1 MLFITFILLVIR
13 RKVNAFVDNCQYL
26 WYNDKKFLSEGEA
39 VEFLESIIAYPL
51 GFVMNLCYRLL
62 SNYGVAIIAFTL
74 ITKFILLPL
83 SVWVQKNS
91 IKMVQM
97 QPAINRIK
105 AKFFGDAD
113 TIADEEAKLYKSY
126 KYNPLASIIPL
137 LIQILLLMGV
147 VAVIYNPFEYLF
159 NMDSGLIAE
168 INQVAS
174 KLSGVPVT
182 DSSIQLTAI
191 EYIKNSEYA
200 AAFSSV
206 AGIDAYWG
214 QITNFDLMF
223 CSINLSHNP
232 SIVLG
237 ITMVVPVIAG
247 LSSLWLCIA
256 QNKENVLQA
265 EQGRFS
271 QWSMS
276 ILSVG
281 LSLYLGFFV
290 PAGIALYWVAS
301 NLFAI
306 LQLYLLNMAIP
317 PKKYVDYE
325 ELEAS
330 RKELSELNAAVEK
343 KKLFSK
349 DANAKRERA
358 DYKRFFSIRNKHLVF
373 YSERSGF
380 YKYYKEIIEYILEK
394 TTVAIH
400 YVTNDPD
407 DIVFQIAKEQPRLKP
422 YYIGVKKCITLMM
435 RLEADVMVM
444 TTPDLDNY
452 YIKRSLLQK
461 DIKYIFVPH
470 DPSSMH
476 MSFREHSLDNFDTVF
491 CTGPH
496 IAREVRATEKVY
508 GTKEKELVEFGY
520 PLIESLI
527 NSCEKLEPNNSDRKQ
542 VLIAPSWQED
552 NLLDS
557 CIEPL
562 IDSLYGDEY
571 KIIVRPHPEYMKRY
585 GSKMQLLTE
594 KYSDKIGEGLEF
606 ELDFSSNT
614 SVYSSDVLVTDW
626 SGIGIEFGF
635 ATLKPVVFIN
645 TKIKMEN
652 ENYKNIGIEPQEI
665 VLRNVLGIALEKDEI
680 KEKFTDTVKSL
691 IGNQD
696 FKEKLATK
704 RKEYFYNLGSGG
716 THGAKYIIR
725 YLIEKKKEKENNND

>member
-1 MLFITFILLVIR
+1 M
-13 RKVNAFVDNCQYL
+13 
-26 WYNDKKFLSEGEA
+26 
-39 VEFLESIIAYPL
+39 EFLESIIAYPL
-51 GFVMNLCYRLL
+51 GFVMNLCYLLL
-62 SNYGVAIIAFTL
+62 SNYGIAIIMFTL

-105 AKFFGDAD
+105 SKFFGDAD
-113 TIADEEAKLYKSY
+113 TIADEESKLYKQY

-137 LIQILLLMGV
+137 AIQILLLMGV

-159 NMDSGLIAE
+159 NMDANLIEA
-168 INQVAS
+168 INKVAS
-174 KLSGVPVT
+174 EISGVPVI

-191 EYIKNSEYA
+191 DLIKNAETASG
-200 AAFSSV
+200 F
-206 AGIDAYWG
+206 AGIEGIGNYLADI
-214 QITNFDLMF
+214 QKFDINFLG
-223 CSINLSHNP
+223 LSLSANP
-232 SIVLG
+232 SREWG
-237 ITMVVPVIAG
+237 ITIVVPVVAG

-265 EQGRFS
+265 EQSKAS
-271 QWSMS
+271 QWGMS
-276 ILSVG
+276 IFSVG

-306 LQLYLLNMAIP
+306 AQLYLLNMAIP

-330 RKELSELNAAVEK
+330 RKELAELNAMVEK
-343 KKLFSK
+343 KKPFSK
-349 DANAKRERA
+349 DPNAKRERA
-358 DYKRFFSIRNKHLVF
+358 DYKRFFSIANKHLVF

-380 YKYYKEIIEYILEK
+380 YKYYKEIIEFILSK

-400 YVTNDPD
+400 YITNDPD
-407 DIVFQIAKEQPRLKP
+407 DVIFEIAKNQPRIKP

-435 RLEADVMVM
+435 KLECDVMVM
-444 TTPDLDNY
+444 TTPDLDNFY
-452 YIKRSLLQK
+452 LKRSLYQK
-461 DIKYIFVPH
+461 DINYIFVPH

-476 MSFREHSLDNFDTVF
+476 MGFREHSLDNFDTVF

-496 IAREVRATEKVY
+496 IATEVRATEKVY
-508 GTKEKELVEFGY
+508 DTKEKELVEFGY
-520 PLIESLI
+520 PLLENLI
-527 NSCEKLEPNNSDRKQ
+527 DSCEKLEPNVSERRQ

-557 CIEPL
+557 CVEDL
-562 IDSLYGDEY
+562 IDSLYGDDY

-585 GSKMQLLTE
+585 RGKMQMLVD
-594 KYSDKIGEGLEF
+594 KYADKIGDGLEF

-614 SVYSSDVLVTDW
+614 SVYSSDLLVTDW
-626 SGIGIEFGF
+626 SGIGIEFAF

-652 ENYKNIGIEPQEI
+652 ENYTKIGIEPQEI
-665 VLRNVLGIALEKDEI
+665 LLRNELGVALEKNEI
-680 KEKFTDTVKSL
+680 KDKFAKTANDL
-691 IGNQD
+691 IGSDD
-696 FKEKLATK
+696 FKEKLRKK
-704 RKEYFYNLGSGG
+704 REEYFYSLGSKGAE
-716 THGAKYIIR
+716 GAKYIIR
-725 YLIEKKKEKENNND
+725 YLMNKKKENKNA

>member
-1 MLFITFILLVIR
+1 M
-13 RKVNAFVDNCQYL
+13 
-26 WYNDKKFLSEGEA
+26 
-39 VEFLESIIAYPL
+39 EFLESVIGYPL
-51 GFVMNLCYRLL
+51 GFLMNLCYRLFT
-62 SNYGVAIIAFTL
+62 NYGVAIIGFTL
-74 ITKFILLPL
+74 LTKFVLLPL

-105 AKFFGDAD
+105 AKHFGDAD
-113 TIADEEAKLYKSY
+113 TIADEEAKLYKQN

-137 LIQILLLMGV
+137 AVQILLLMGV
-147 VAVIYNPFEYLF
+147 VAVIYNPFQYLF
-159 NMDSGLIAE
+159 NMDATLIE
-168 INQVAS
+168 KISKVAS
-174 KLSGVPVT
+174 ELSGINVA

-191 EYIKNSEYA
+191 EYIKNPEFTA
-200 AAFSSV
+200 NFANIE
-206 AGIDAYWG
+206 GIGNYLE
-214 QITNFDLMF
+214 QIKNFDLMF
-223 CSINLSHNP
+223 LGINLSFNP

-237 ITMVVPVIAG
+237 ITCVVPVVAG

-256 QNKENVLQA
+256 QNKANVLQA
-265 EQGRFS
+265 EQGAFS

-330 RKELSELNAAVEK
+330 RKELAQLNAMTPK
-343 KKLFSK
+343 KRLFAR
-349 DANAKRERA
+349 DEFAKRERA
-358 DYKRFFSIRNKHLVF
+358 DYKRFFSIANKHLVF

-380 YKYYKEIIEYILEK
+380 YKYYKEIIEFILEK

-400 YVTNDPD
+400 YVTNDPND
-407 DIVFQIAKEQPRLKP
+407 VVFELAKTQPRLKP
-422 YYIGVKKCITLMM
+422 YYVGVKKCITLMM
-435 RLEADVMVM
+435 RMEADVVVM
-444 TTPDLDNY
+444 TTPDLDNF

-461 DIKYIFVPH
+461 DVKYIFVPH

-476 MSFREHSLDNFDTVF
+476 MGFREHSLDNFDVVF

-496 IAREVRATEKVY
+496 IKDEVRASEKLY

-520 PLIESLI
+520 PLIENLI
-527 NSCEKLEPNNSDRKQ
+527 ESCKKLEPSNSTRKS

-562 IDSLYGDEY
+562 IDSIYGDDY

-585 GSKMQLLTE
+585 SAKMQLLVD
-594 KYSDKIGEGLEF
+594 KYADKIGDGLEF
-606 ELDFSSNT
+606 ELDFSSNK
-614 SVYSSDVLVTDW
+614 SVYSSDILVTDW
-626 SGIGIEFGF
+626 SGIGIEFAF
-635 ATLKPVVFIN
+635 ATLKPAVFIN

-665 VLRNVLGIALEKDEI
+665 VLRNVLGVALEKDEI
-680 KEKFTDTVKSL
+680 LLKFANTVKTL
-691 IGNQD
+691 IGD
-696 FKEKLATK
+696 ESFKDKLKNK
-704 RKEYFYNLGSGG
+704 REEYFYNLGSAG
-716 THGAKYIIR
+716 TNGAKYIIR

>member
-1 MLFITFILLVIR
+1 M
-13 RKVNAFVDNCQYL
+13 D
-26 WYNDKKFLSEGEA
+26 
-39 VEFLESIIAYPL
+39 FLESIIGYPL
-51 GFVMNLCYRLL
+51 GFVMNWCYRFLGD
-62 SNYGVAIIAFTL
+62 YGFAIIIFTL

-105 AKFFGDAD
+105 AKYFGDAD
-113 TIADEEAKLYKSY
+113 AIADEEAKLYKEY

-137 LIQILLLMGV
+137 AVQIILLMGV

-159 NMDSGLIAE
+159 NMDRALINE
-168 INQVAS
+168 VNLVTS
-174 KLSGVPVT
+174 KLSGIAVA

-191 EYIKNSEYA
+191 EYIKNPDFINE
-200 AAFSSV
+200 FSAI
-206 AGIDAYWG
+206 AGFDNYLQEIK
-214 QITNFDLMF
+214 NFNLVF
-223 CSINLSHNP
+223 FGINLSYTP
-232 SIVLG
+232 SIVWG
-237 ITMVVPVIAG
+237 ITSIVPLVAG
-247 LSSLWLCIA
+247 LSSFWLCVA
-256 QNKENVLQA
+256 QNSANVLQA
-265 EQGRFS
+265 EQSKAS
-271 QWSMS
+271 QWGMLA
-276 ILSVG
+276 LSVG

-290 PAGIALYWVAS
+290 PAGIALYWIAS

-306 LQLYLLNMAIP
+306 AQLYLLNMAIP

-330 RKELSELNAAVEK
+330 RKDLADLNTMVQKESSQNK
-343 KKLFSK
+343 KE
-349 DANAKRERA
+349 NAKREKA

-380 YKYYKEIIEYILEK
+380 YKYYKEIIEFILTK

-400 YVTNDPD
+400 YITNDPN
-407 DIVFQIAKEQPRLKP
+407 DIVFELAKENPRLKP

-435 RLEADVMVM
+435 RMEADVVVM
-444 TTPDLDNY
+444 TTPDLDNFY
-452 YIKRSLLQK
+452 LKRSLLDK
-461 DIKYIFVPH
+461 NIKYIFVPH
-470 DPSSMH
+470 DPSSMN
-476 MSFREHSLDNFDTVF
+476 MSFREHSLDNFDAVF

-496 IAREVRATEKVY
+496 IANEVRASEKFY
-508 GTKEKELVEFGY
+508 GTKEKDLIEFGY
-520 PLIESLI
+520 PLIENLI
-527 NSCEKLEPNNSDRKQ
+527 AACEALDKNTNERKQ

-557 CIEPL
+557 CVEDL
-562 IDSLYGDEY
+562 IDSLYSDQY

-585 GSKMQLLTE
+585 RAKMDMLIE
-594 KYSDKIGEGLEF
+594 KYSDKVGEGLQF

-614 SVYSSDVLVTDW
+614 SVYSSDLLVTDW

-665 VLRNVLGIALEKDEI
+665 LLRNVLGVALEKSEI
-680 KEKFTDTVKSL
+680 KDRFASTVENL
-691 IGNQD
+691 IGSED
-696 FKEKLATK
+696 FKEKLKIK
-704 RKEYFYNLGSGG
+704 REQYFYNLGSGG
-716 THGAKYIIR
+716 VEGAKYIIR
-725 YLIEKKKEKENNND
+725 YLMDKKLKKENK

>member
-1 MLFITFILLVIR
+1 MEILT
-13 RKVNAFVDNCQYL
+13 N
-26 WYNDKKFLSEGEA
+26 
-39 VEFLESIIAYPL
+39 IIAYPL
-51 GFVMNLCYRLL
+51 GFIMALCHKLFGD
-62 SNYGVAIIAFTL
+62 YGVAILAFTFV
-74 ITKFILLPL
+74 TKIILLPL

-105 AKFFGDAD
+105 SKFFGDAD
-113 TIADEEAKLYKSY
+113 TIADEESKLYKQY
-126 KYNPLASIIPL
+126 KYNPLASIVPL
-137 LIQILLLMGV
+137 LVQIILLMGV
-147 VAVIYNPFEYLF
+147 VAVIYNPFNYLF
-159 NMDSGLIAE
+159 NMDAGVIAE
-168 INQVAS
+168 INAVAS

-191 EYIKNSEYA
+191 EYIKNPQFISE
-200 AAFSSV
+200 FS
-206 AGIDAYWG
+206 GIDAYVD
-214 QITNFDLMF
+214 QIVNFDLKF
-223 CSINLSHNP
+223 FGINLSYIP
-232 SIVLG
+232 SMVWG
-237 ITMVVPVIAG
+237 ITVLVPLVAG
-247 LSSLWLCIA
+247 LSSFWLCIA

-265 EQGRFS
+265 EQSKVS
-271 QWSMS
+271 QWSMLA
-276 ILSVG
+276 LSVG

-290 PAGIALYWVAS
+290 PAGIALYWIAS

-306 LQLYLLNMAIP
+306 AQLYLLNMAIP

-325 ELEAS
+325 ELEES
-330 RKELSELNAAVEK
+330 RKELAQLNAMVEK
-343 KKLFSK
+343 RKPFSK
-349 DANAKRERA
+349 DENAKREKA

-373 YSERSGF
+373 YSEKSGF

-400 YVTNDPD
+400 YITNDPN
-407 DIVFQIAKEQPRLKP
+407 DIVFELAKEQPRLKP

-435 RLEADVMVM
+435 RMEADVVVM

-452 YIKRSLLQK
+452 YLKRSLMDK
-461 DIKYIFVPH
+461 NIKYIYVPH

-476 MSFREHSLDNFDTVF
+476 MGFREHALDNFDTVF

-496 IAREVRATEKVY
+496 IAEEVRASEKVY

-520 PLIESLI
+520 PLIENLI
-527 NSCEKLEPNNSDRKQ
+527 TSCEALEENNGARKQ
-542 VLIAPSWQED
+542 LLIAPSWQED

-557 CIEPL
+557 CIEDL
-562 IDSLYGDEY
+562 IDSVYGEDY

-585 GSKMQLLTE
+585 KPKMDALTE
-594 KYSDKIGEGLEF
+594 KYKDKIGEGLQF

-614 SVYSSDVLVTDW
+614 SVYSSDLLVTDW

-665 VLRNVLGIALEKDEI
+665 LLRNVLGVALEKNEI
-680 KEKFTDTVKSL
+680 KDKFANTAEEL
-691 IGNQD
+691 IGSED
-696 FKEKLATK
+696 FKEKLREK
-704 RKEYFYNLGSGG
+704 REQYFYNLGSGG
-716 THGAKYIIR
+716 VYGAKYIIR
-725 YLIEKKKEKENNND
+725 YLIDKKNKKGE